1 MFINNDY
8 SQATLMKRKMLWE
21 SARHNKDEG
30 ARVYLFNDKLYVN
43 DEVFVWDEKKNA
55 RASISTQIKTTHSD

>member
-21 SARHNKDEG
+21 SARNDKDEG
-30 ARVYLFNDKLYVN
+30 ARVYLFNDKLHVN
-43 DEVFVWDEKKNA
+43 DDVFVWDENKNT
-55 RASISTQIKTTHSD
+55 RASISTQIKTTRSA